1 MNFGQAVSS
10 CFSNYVTFSGRAT
23 RSEFWYWI
31 LFCAIGSLCASIAD
45 GMIIKDLA
53 NQPMK
58 QILTIAT
65 ILPGLAV
72 SVRRLHDVNKN
83 GWWFLIMFTGIG
95 ILLLIYWYLLPSED
109 EETDHLNRRPLKKGL
124 TKNI

>member
-1 MNFGQAVSS
+1 
-10 CFSNYVTFSGRAT
+10 
-23 RSEFWYWI
+23 
-31 LFCAIGSLCASIAD
+31 
-45 GMIIKDLA
+45 MIIKDLA

-58 QILTIAT
+58 QIFTIAT

-109 EETDHLNRRPLKKGL
+109 EETDRS
-124 TKNI
+124 